1 MEESTKTS
9 PEDKARRVRVP
20 WFPTYR
26 EVRGLLAV
34 WPGHS
39 RTNITKLHSTI
50 MQLTRSTRRSGRLD

>member
-39 RTNITKLHSTI
+39 QDEHYQAPQHDNATH
-50 MQLTRSTRRSGRLD
+50 RSTRRSGRLD